1 MKLEFNRRIWNDIMF
16 LGLDIGRQY
25 VKMVATEKT
34 KDGFRLVDAGARL
47 IPDANSAYDPEKI
60 DHSHYVMAVRELFRQ
75 QGFNPKKAKSLIT
88 GINGSSASIKQ
99 ITTMEMPSDEL
110 ESAMTFE
117 ARKHIPMDGTD
128 AVIDYQIIGSNK
140 KEVDKIDVGLVAC
153 TKGVLNNHMDLIKE
167 CGLKPGVVDV
177 NPVAMSNAFS
187 LVKDIPEDGLV
198 VMLDIGSVSST
209 LVVYG
214 KNQQFFTRDLPIGG
228 HHFIKEI
235 SRKKELGYVESQ
247 DILFRD
253 GLNYLNKDNNSEIV
267 DQGNVGIA
275 EKTVYDNLVEDMR
288 RSLRFYAK
296 QTGQS
301 FFLKLFLT
309 GGAGGTSGLAQFV
322 NEKLNIECDVFNPF
336 KDFDGAEN
344 ISVSNPS
351 QYTTA
356 LGLGIRGGLSAE

>member
-1 MKLEFNRRIWNDIMF
+1 MY

-25 VKMVATEKT
+25 VKMVAADKT
-34 KDGFRLVDAGARL
+34 KNGYKLIDAGSRL
-47 IPDANSAYDPEKI
+47 IPDPNSAYDPEKI
-60 DHSHYVMAVRELFRQ
+60 DQSHYVIAVKELFRQ
-75 QGFNPKKAKSLIT
+75 QGLNPKKAKVMIS

-128 AVIDYQIIGSNK
+128 AVIEYQILGSNK

-153 TKGVLNNHMDLIKE
+153 TKGVLNNHIDLLKE

-177 NPVAMSNAFS
+177 NPIAMSNAFS
-187 LVKDIPEDGLV
+187 FIKDMPEDGLV
-198 VMLDIGSVSST
+198 VMLDIGAISST

-214 KNQQFFTRDLPIGG
+214 KGEQFFTRDLPIGG
-228 HHFIKEI
+228 HHFVKELSEKKEI
-235 SRKKELGYVESQ
+235 GYTEAQ
-247 DILFRD
+247 DLLFRD
-253 GLNYLNKDNNSEIV
+253 GIAAIKADTSSENIAE
-267 DQGNVGIA
+267 VGIA
-275 EKTVYDNLVEDMR
+275 ERTVYDNLVEDMR

-301 FFLKLFLT
+301 FFLKIFLT
-309 GGAGGTSGLAQFV
+309 GGAAATPGLTATV
-322 NEKLNIECDVFNPF
+322 NEKLNIECAVFDPF
-336 KDFDGAEN
+336 DSVDGAGD
-344 ISVSNPS
+344 ISISNPS

-356 LGLGIRGGLSAE
+356 LGLGIRGGMDLG